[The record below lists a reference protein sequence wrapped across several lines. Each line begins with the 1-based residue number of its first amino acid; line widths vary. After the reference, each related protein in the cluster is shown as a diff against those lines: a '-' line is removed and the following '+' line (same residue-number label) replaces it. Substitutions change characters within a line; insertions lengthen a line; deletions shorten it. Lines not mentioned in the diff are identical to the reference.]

1 MQFKSWPSTSSTQ
14 GGWQRFYSC
23 IVIITT
29 TVFMSR
35 ANRHNVTKTVVTKTA
50 HGKAQ
55 RLTREPE
62 NNLQIKGRFTLWPK
76 VERPSVSTNQISR
89 NQEFG
94 LSTLHTRGRSPK
106 SVALFLP
113 TWQHFFDQ
121 SDGLSKGVWV
131 VQEWKPKV
139 WSRGRRIFSLKKLD
153 SDKIWTVRL
162 ERLFFNKA

>member
-1 MQFKSWPSTSSTQ
+1 MCLQKLELLLLQAHKFAEV
-14 GGWQRFYSC
+14 C
-23 IVIITT
+23 IVTCWCPRQ
-29 TVFMSR
+29 S
-35 ANRHNVTKTVVTKTA
+35 
-50 HGKAQ
+50 
-55 RLTREPE
+55 
-62 NNLQIKGRFTLWPK
+62 KGCFTLWPK

-94 LSTLHTRGRSPK
+94 LSTLHTRGQSPK

-153 SDKIWTVRL
+153 SDKIWTVRSG
-162 ERLFFNKA
+162 RLFFNKA